1 MNLKEFAEKL
11 DPVTDEVR
19 IHASLFQKLVKNV
32 PTELQEQPI
41 RPSLVDTLPLR
52 GLCWSKEEFV
62 SLAQYHLEQALQ
74 RSSPPITELATI
86 AAERAINMIDLD
98 RVFNENL
105 AEKIDRVIYLAV
117 KSLVE
122 ELKEAPWQLES

>member
-1 MNLKEFAEKL
+1 MNLKEFTEKL

-19 IHASLFQKLVKNV
+19 IHASLLQKLVRHA
-32 PTELQEQPI
+32 PQELQEQPI
-41 RPSLVDTLPLR
+41 RPSLVDALPLR
-52 GLCWSKEEFV
+52 GLCWSKEEFA
-62 SLAQYHLEQALQ
+62 SLAQYHVEQFIR
-74 RSSPPITELATI
+74 RSSPTVTELAAI